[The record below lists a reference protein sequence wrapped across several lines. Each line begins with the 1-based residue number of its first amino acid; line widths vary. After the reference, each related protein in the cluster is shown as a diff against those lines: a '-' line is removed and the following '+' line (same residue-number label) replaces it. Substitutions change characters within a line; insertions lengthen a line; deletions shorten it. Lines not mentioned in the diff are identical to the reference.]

1 MGRCHARSARRM
13 ENLYLIA
20 GLGNPGREYAGTRH
34 NIGFMMVARLAAL
47 WRASWTVEKR
57 FHARLAR
64 VERGGTRVVLCQP
77 QTFMNASGEAVAAL
91 GGYYHLPAARM
102 VVVVDDAD
110 LPLGQI
116 RLRAEGSSGGH
127 HGLESIERQLGS
139 RAYPRLR
146 LGIGRRSGDD
156 REITDYVLGRFEAGE
171 RKAMEEV
178 LDRALRQVEC
188 WLRDGITE
196 AMNEFNGAATA
207 QKGKQ

>member
-1 MGRCHARSARRM
+1 L
-13 ENLYLIA
+13 ENLYFIA
-20 GLGNPGREYAGTRH
+20 GLGNPGPEYAATRH
-34 NIGFMMVARLAAL
+34 NVGFMLVDRLAAR
-47 WRASWTVEKR
+47 WRAAWAVEKK
-57 FHARLAR
+57 FQARLAR
-64 VERGGTRVVLCQP
+64 VKREGRKVILCQP
-77 QTFMNASGEAVAAL
+77 QTFMNASGEAVGAV
-91 GGYYHLPAARM
+91 GRYYQLPAERM
-102 VVVVDDAD
+102 LIVVDDVD
-110 LPLGQI
+110 LPLGQ
-116 RLRAEGSSGGH
+116 LRMRPEGSSGGH
-127 HGLESIERQLGS
+127 HGLESIEQQLGT
-139 RAYPRLR
+139 RGYPRLR